1 MPSVKL
7 GYNRTSMD
15 IRSVTLFCDP
25 DFSAVRMADF
35 FTAVPATFSD
45 PLQTTRLALP
55 PFPEWWPDEVNGEAQ
70 IQRHAQQLAQ
80 QWQAAGASYI
90 SLGPVQLPHDSRWID
105 QIPAL
110 LAATDVL
117 FATVEIADTQGQID
131 TARCQQ
137 AAQLI
142 KTISQLLPNGFGN
155 LYLTALANCPPGSP
169 FFPVAYHQ
177 GGPAHFAIAV
187 ESADI
192 ALQAIQA
199 ATSLAEARQNLVDA
213 IETAAFRLSL
223 SAQKLADAYQ
233 IPFSGIDFSLAPFPT
248 DDKSLGGALEALGL
262 PHLGSAG
269 SLFAAGFVT
278 EAIGRANFPG
288 CGFSGLMLPV
298 LEDSVLARR
307 AAEGVLTVQDLL
319 SYSAV
324 CGVGL
329 DTIPLP
335 GDVSEGAL
343 TAVLLDVAMLASR
356 LNKPLTARLMPLP
369 GLAAGDPVTF
379 DFPYFADSRVMSI
392 AGGDLGNLLVQGAQL
407 AINPIQ

>member
-7 GYNRTSMD
+7 GYNSAPMD
-15 IRSVTLFCDP
+15 IRSVTLFCEP
-25 DFSAVRMADF
+25 DFASEKMAGF
-35 FTAVPATFSD
+35 FTAVRPAFPYPVQS
-45 PLQTTRLALP
+45 TRLATT
-55 PFPEWWPDEVNGEAQ
+55 PFPDWWPKDSNCQQHARKLAQ
-70 IQRHAQQLAQ
+70 I
-80 QWQAAGASYI
+80 WQDAGANYI
-90 SLGPVQLPHDSRWID
+90 SLGPVLLRHDARWID

-110 LAATDVL
+110 LAATEVL
-117 FATVEIADTQGQID
+117 FATVEIADTQGNIN

-137 AAQLI
+137 MTQLI
-142 KTISQLLPNGFGN
+142 QTVSQISPNGFGN
-155 LYLTALANCPPGSP
+155 LYLAALANCPPGSP
-169 FFPVAYHQ
+169 FFPVAYHG

-187 ESADI
+187 ESADL

-199 ATSLAEARQNLVDA
+199 ATTLAEARQNLVA
-213 IETAAFRLSL
+213 GIETAVSQIIPI
-223 SAQKLADAYQ
+223 AQQIAAEQQ
-233 IPFSGIDFSLAPFPT
+233 IPFSGIDFSLAPFPS

-262 PHLGSAG
+262 PFLGSAG

-278 EAIGRANFPG
+278 EAIARANFPS

-369 GLAAGDPVTF
+369 GLAAGDPVSF
-379 DFPYFADSRVMSI
+379 DFPYFADSRVMNI
-392 AGGDLGNLLVQGAQL
+392 KDGNLDNLLTQPSQL
-407 AINPIQ
+407 TINPIG